1 MYLCVKDIDFASF
14 YDFSIEIL
22 ICSDSV
28 ICFVFRIS
36 IVHLFTIFL
45 LNFRSVQKVWYF
57 LFFILLG
64 STQSAIE
71 LCAVDVNNTEELLST
86 TLQKWPTSFWTQYRM
101 LTWRTFK
108 QSKGHVMNKYDFV
121 QCILVALIAGAV
133 FFQIDLSFR
142 TLRDAMGV
150 VS

>member
-1 MYLCVKDIDFASF
+1 M
-14 YDFSIEIL
+14 
-22 ICSDSV
+22 
-28 ICFVFRIS
+28 
-36 IVHLFTIFL
+36 
-45 LNFRSVQKVWYF
+45 WYF
-57 LFFILLG
+57 LG

-71 LCAVDVNNTEELLST
+71 LCAVHVNNTEELLST
-86 TLQKWPTSFWTQYRM
+86 PQQKWPTSFWTQYRM

-121 QCILVALIAGAV
+121 QCILVALIAGTV

-142 TLRDAMGV
+142 TLRDEMGV